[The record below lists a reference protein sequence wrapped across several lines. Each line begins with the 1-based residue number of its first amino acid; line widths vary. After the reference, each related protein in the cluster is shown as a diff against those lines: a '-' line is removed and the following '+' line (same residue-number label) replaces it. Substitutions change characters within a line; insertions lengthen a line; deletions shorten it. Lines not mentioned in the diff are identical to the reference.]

1 MEIIRNII
9 HQSLDFITDKLSN
22 PLIGGVVL
30 LLIIFITL
38 VNSAGNR

>member
-1 MEIIRNII
+1 MEIVKNIV
-9 HQSLDFITDKLSN
+9 HQSLDVITDKLSN

-38 VNSAGNR
+38 VNSASNR